1 MYNYRFLLI
10 FDAARCLANGDPETG
25 LQRLIGDRA
34 LISQYCIKNKVKKY
48 LAENNITD
56 LEGLKRF
63 NSMGYKYS
71 DVRSEKNNYVFIKE

>member
-1 MYNYRFLLI
+1 M
-10 FDAARCLANGDPETG
+10 
-25 LQRLIGDRA
+25 
-34 LISQYCIKNKVKKY
+34 VKY

-71 DVRSEKNNYVFIKE
+71 DVRSEKNNYVFIKD